1 MEAVM
6 KKHLQMFNFES
17 EMDLEKFRECVQY
30 VKYSYNYRLQT
41 LTNSEIKLLKE
52 CVLLPVP

>member
-1 MEAVM
+1 M
-6 KKHLQMFNFES
+6 KKHLQMFNFEL
-17 EMDLEKFRECVQY
+17 ETDLEKFRECVQY
-30 VKYSYNYRLQT
+30 VKYSYNYGLQT